1 MITKDNPIHRM
12 KDIMRERTEL
22 ALKLAPFYA
31 ALDLVGGPSDV
42 ESLEHIP
49 AFREPWLRMREL
61 QEEYDKNALVLA
73 LTWELHP
80 IPVDR

>member
-1 MITKDNPIHRM
+1 MISKDNPIHRM

-31 ALDLVGGPSDV
+31 ALDLVGDSTNV

-49 AFREPWLRMREL
+49 AFRIPWVKMREL
-61 QEEYDKNALVLA
+61 QEEYDQLA
-73 LTWELHP
+73 LLIALGWEGNRITSL
-80 IPVDR
+80 